1 MKKIYISMFVLS
13 AFFFSGCADD
23 YLDVKQT
30 ETVSTDDIELFN
42 NDNGA
47 KTFVTAIYSKFLD
60 WDMSSFGWIGLASI
74 TSDDADKGSTP
85 SDVGTDKDVLDA
97 LTYNSSNPSAES
109 TFNANY
115 DGINRCN
122 QALAILPKLDKADP
136 ALRERLMGEAKF
148 LRAFMYFTLVKC
160 YGGVPIVD
168 HLASIPLSAEDKA
181 MQLTRKTAVEVY
193 AFIEKDLND
202 AIAVLPN
209 KSAYSSNE
217 KARASK
223 GAAYALLA
231 KVNLYQK
238 NWQKVV
244 DNCNLVTGYIIVP
257 DYAKM
262 FRLEGENDAESIFE
276 INGVGSVPVR
286 GITGYSNT
294 QGVRDSFG
302 WGFNQPSKS
311 LLNAY
316 ELGDVRKDA
325 TIIFRGTT
333 LYDGREIPQIYKL
346 NDKGEKVVDTTLNPR
361 YNFKAYSSAYTDAW
375 ETDAN
380 IKYLRYGE
388 VLLMKAEA
396 LNELGQTSE
405 AIPLLNQIRR
415 RAGLGDS
422 PAVGQDDVRKAI
434 WKERRVEL
442 AFEFDRFFDLVR
454 TGQAKDAFAADKN
467 KDFPKGKV
475 FTVGKNELF
484 PIPDSFI
491 RIAEGMSEQNPGY

>member
-1 MKKIYISMFVLS
+1 
-13 AFFFSGCADD
+13 
-23 YLDVKQT
+23 
-30 ETVSTDDIELFN
+30 LFN

-47 KTFVTAIYSKFLD
+47 KTFVTSIYSKFLD

-85 SDVGTDKDVLDA
+85 SDTGTDKDVLDA
-97 LTYNSSNPSAES
+97 LTYNASNPSAES

-136 ALRERLMGEAKF
+136 ALRERLMAEAKF

-168 HLASIPLSAEDKA
+168 HVSSIPLSPEDKA
-181 MQLTRKTAVEVY
+181 MQLTRKTTAEVY
-193 AFIEKDLND
+193 AFIEKDLTE
-202 AIAVLPN
+202 AAAVLPN
-209 KSAYSSNE
+209 KSQYADAE

-231 KVNLYQK
+231 KVSLYQK
-238 NWQKVV
+238 KWQNVV
-244 DNCNLVTGYIIVP
+244 DNCNQVTGYIISP

-262 FRLEGENDAESIFE
+262 FRLEGENDGESIFE
-276 INGVGSVPVR
+276 INGNGAVPAR
-286 GITGYSNT
+286 GIQGYSNT
-294 QGVRDSFG
+294 QGVRDAWG
-302 WGFNQPSKS
+302 WGFNQPSQS
-311 LLNAY
+311 LVNAY
-316 ELGDVRKDA
+316 EAGDVRKDA

-333 LYDGREIPQIYKL
+333 LYDGRVIPVISE
-346 NDKGEKVVDTTLNPR
+346 DDPNPR
-361 YNFKAYSSAYTDAW
+361 YNYKAYSSAYTSAW

-380 IKYLRYGE
+380 IKYLRYAE

-405 AIPLLNQIRR
+405 AIPLLNIIRH
-415 RAGLGDS
+415 RAGLGDT
-422 PAVGQDDVRKAI
+422 PATSQAAVRTAI
-434 WKERRVEL
+434 YKERRVEL

-454 TGQAKDAFAADKN
+454 TGQAKDAFAAD
-467 KDFPKGKV
+467 GKV
-475 FTVGKNELF
+475 FTVGKNEVF
-484 PIPDSFI
+484 PIPASFI
-491 RIAEGMSEQNPGY
+491 LISEGMSSQNPGYN

>member
-1 MKKIYISMFVLS
+1 MFVLS
-13 AFFFSGCADD
+13 ACFFSGCADD

-30 ETVSTDDIELFN
+30 ETVSTEDIALFN
-42 NDNGA
+42 NNDGA
-47 KTFVTAIYSKFLD
+47 KSFVTAIYSEFLE

-85 SDVGTDKDVLDA
+85 GDTGADKDVLDA

-115 DGINRCN
+115 AGINRCN
-122 QALAILPKLDKADP
+122 QALNILPKLDKADP
-136 ALRERLMGEAKF
+136 ALRARLEGEAKF

-160 YGGVPIVD
+160 YGGVPIID
-168 HLASIPLSAEDKA
+168 RLSSLPLTTEDKA
-181 MQLTRKTAVEVY
+181 MQLTRKTSAEVY
-193 AFIEKDLND
+193 AFIEKDLNE
-202 AIAVLPN
+202 AILVLSN
-209 KSAYSSNE
+209 KADYPANE

-238 NWQKVV
+238 NWQKVI
-244 DNCNLVTGYIIVP
+244 DNCNLVTGYSISP

-262 FRLEGENDAESIFE
+262 FRLEGENDGESIFE
-276 INGVGSVPVR
+276 INGVGSIPVR
-286 GITGYSNT
+286 GISGYSNT
-294 QGVRDSFG
+294 QGVRDSWG
-302 WGFNQPSKS
+302 WGFNQPSQS

-316 ELGDVRKDA
+316 EPGDLRKDG

-333 LYDGREIPQIYKL
+333 LYDGTKVPLLVLKE
-346 NDKGEKVVDTTLNPR
+346 GEVDPNPR
-361 YNFKAYSSAYTDAW
+361 YNYKAYSSAFRDAW

-380 IKYLRYGE
+380 IKYLRYAE

-396 LNELGQTSE
+396 LNELNLTTE
-405 AIPLLNQIRR
+405 AIPLLNTIRN
-415 RAGLGDS
+415 RAGLGNT
-422 PAVGQDDVRKAI
+422 PATSQADVRLAI

-454 TGQAKDAFAADKN
+454 TGQAKAALAADKSN
-467 KDFPKGKV
+467 IFPNGRV
-475 FTVGKNELF
+475 FMEGKNELF

-491 RIAEGMSEQNPGY
+491 RISEGMSQQNPGY

>member
-1 MKKIYISMFVLS
+1 MFALS
-13 AFFFSGCADD
+13 ALFFTGCADD
-23 YLDVKQT
+23 FLDVDPTQSIPT
-30 ETVSTDDIELFN
+30 SDVELYN
-42 NDNGA
+42 SDSGA
-47 KTFVTAIYSKFLD
+47 KTFVTSIYSKFLD

-74 TSDDADKGSTP
+74 TSDDADKGSSPGDT
-85 SDVGTDKDVLDA
+85 GTDKDVLDA
-97 LTYNSSNPSAES
+97 LTYNASNPSAES
-109 TFNANY
+109 TFVAQY

-122 QALAILPKLDKADP
+122 QALNMIPKLDKADP

-168 HLASIPLSAEDKA
+168 RLQSPTSEEDKK
-181 MQLTRKTAVEVY
+181 MLLTRKPVAEVY
-193 AFIEKDLND
+193 AFIEKDLEE

-209 KSAYSSNE
+209 RTAYAADE

-231 KVNLYQK
+231 KVSLYQK
-238 NWQKVV
+238 KWQQVV
-244 DNCNLVTGYIIVP
+244 DNCNLITGYSLNP
-257 DYAKM
+257 SYAKM
-262 FRLEGENDAESIFE
+262 FRLEGENDIESIFE
-276 INGVGSVPVR
+276 INGNGAVPTK
-286 GITGYSNT
+286 GIAGYSNT
-294 QGVRDSFG
+294 QGARGAGGWG
-302 WGFNQPSKS
+302 WGFNVPSQS

-316 ELGDVRKDA
+316 EAGDVRKDA
-325 TIIFRGTT
+325 TIIFRNTT
-333 LYDGREIPQIYKL
+333 LYDGR
-346 NDKGEKVVDTTLNPR
+346 VVPETVENPM

-405 AIPLLNQIRR
+405 AIGLLNQIRH
-415 RAGLGDS
+415 RAGLGDT
-422 PAVGQDDVRKAI
+422 PATAQAAVRTAI

-454 TGQAKDAFAADKN
+454 TGQAESAFAAD
-467 KDFPKGKV
+467 GKV

-484 PIPDSFI
+484 PIPATFI
-491 RIAEGMSEQNPGY
+491 LQADGLSQQNPGYN

>member
-1 MKKIYISMFVLS
+1 MKKIYISMFALS
-13 AFFFSGCADD
+13 ALFFTGCADD
-23 YLDVKQT
+23 FLDVAPTQSIPT
-30 ETVSTDDIELFN
+30 SDVELYNTDS
-42 NDNGA
+42 GA
-47 KTFVTAIYSKFLD
+47 KTFVTSIYAKFLD

-74 TSDDADKGSTP
+74 TSDDADKGSSPGDT
-85 SDVGTDKDVLDA
+85 GTDKDVLDA

-109 TFNANY
+109 TFIAQY

-122 QALAILPKLDKADP
+122 QALNMIPKLDKADP

-168 HLASIPLSAEDKA
+168 RLQNPTSEEDKK
-181 MQLTRKTAVEVY
+181 MLLTRKPLAEVY
-193 AFIEKDLND
+193 AFIEKDLQE

-209 KSAYSSNE
+209 RSAYAADE

-231 KVNLYQK
+231 KVSLYQK
-238 NWQKVV
+238 KWQQVI
-244 DNCNLVTGYIIVP
+244 DNCNQITGYALNP
-257 DYAKM
+257 SYAKM
-262 FRLEGENDAESIFE
+262 FRLEGENDIESIFE
-276 INGVGSVPVR
+276 INGNGAVPTK
-286 GITGYSNT
+286 GIAGYSNT
-294 QGVRDSFG
+294 QGARGNGGWG
-302 WGFNQPSKS
+302 WGFNVPSQS

-316 ELGDVRKDA
+316 EPGDVRKNA
-325 TIIFRGTT
+325 TIIFRNST
-333 LYDGREIPQIYKL
+333 LYDGR
-346 NDKGEKVVDTTLNPR
+346 VVPETVENPM
-361 YNFKAYSSAYTDAW
+361 YNFKAYSSSYTDAW

-405 AIPLLNQIRR
+405 AIGLLNQIRH
-415 RAGLGDS
+415 RAELGDT
-422 PAVGQDDVRKAI
+422 PATSQAAVRTAI

-454 TGQAKDAFAADKN
+454 TGQAESAFAAD
-467 KDFPKGKV
+467 GKV

-484 PIPDSFI
+484 PIPASFI
-491 RIAEGMSEQNPGY
+491 LQADGLSTQNPGY